1 MKTKKEAAVATAT
14 ATVTTSTAPAV
25 TPESQI
31 LSQEALK
38 PKSGHFFTIFSM
50 MMNPSKALKD
60 AVLGSKWYLGV
71 FVSTAAFCLFFL
83 QTGLDLWKTGQKGL
97 DFVFFSAG
105 VGAAYGLV
113 AIPAVSV
120 VAWVLLKAFKSDKG
134 FKWTIASFCLSYS
147 GALIYGTLGMIFSLF
162 FQWRTAVAFGVT
174 GVLWAIGPMIITV
187 RAMTGGKIAVS
198 VPVATI
204 FSALVLLSWAYFG
217 QL

>member
-1 MKTKKEAAVATAT
+1 MKTKKGAVA
-14 ATVTTSTAPAV
+14 SAV
-25 TPESQI
+25 DVVGAQESAVAVQ
-31 LSQEALK
+31 ADLK

-50 MMNPSKALKD
+50 MMNPTKALKD
-60 AVLGSKWYLGV
+60 AVLSTKWYLGI

-105 VGAAYGLV
+105 VGALYGLIV
-113 AIPAVSV
+113 IPAVAV

-147 GALIYGTLGMIFSLF
+147 GALIYGSLGLIFSLF

-217 QL
+217 NL